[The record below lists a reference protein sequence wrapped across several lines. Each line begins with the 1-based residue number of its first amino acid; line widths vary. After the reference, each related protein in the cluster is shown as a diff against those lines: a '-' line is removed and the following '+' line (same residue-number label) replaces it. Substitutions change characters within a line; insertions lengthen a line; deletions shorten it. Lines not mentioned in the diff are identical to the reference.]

1 MRIKLLSKRYATAV
15 FDLAVELN
23 ILEKVN
29 TDLKL
34 VGKVF
39 SENRE
44 LRVIIA
50 NPVIDNYKKISILNS
65 IFEGKVQELTIKFLR
80 LITNK
85 NREQYISPISEA
97 FYNIYKEY
105 KNILS
110 VSITTAV
117 KADAKI
123 KDGIST
129 KLKEA
134 TKMNIDL
141 TEKINEDLIGGFVV
155 NFQDYQYD
163 ASIINQ
169 LNRLKKSFSDNLFET
184 QIKK

>member
-15 FDLAVELN
+15 FDLAIEFK

-29 TDLKL
+29 DDLKL
-34 VGKVF
+34 VSKVF
-39 SENRE
+39 AENRE

-50 NPVIDNYKKISILNS
+50 NPTIDTHKKISILNEL
-65 IFEGKVQELTIKFLR
+65 FDGKVQELTIKFLR

-85 NREQYISPISEA
+85 GREQYISYISDA
-97 FYNIYKEY
+97 FYDIYKDY

-110 VSITTAV
+110 VKLTTATA
-117 KADAKI
+117 ADKLI
-123 KDGIST
+123 SDGISK

-134 TKMNIDL
+134 TKMNIEM
-141 TEKINEDLIGGFVV
+141 TEKVKEELIGGFVV
-155 NFQDYQYD
+155 NFEDYKYD

-169 LNRLKKSFSDNLFET
+169 LNRLKKSFSDNLYET
-184 QIKK
+184 QN

>member
-1 MRIKLLSKRYATAV
+1 MRIKLLSKRYAQAL

-29 TDLKL
+29 SDLML
-34 VGKVF
+34 IDKVF
-39 SENRE
+39 AENRE

-50 NPVIDNYKKISILNS
+50 NPVIDAYKKINILNKL
-65 IFEGKVQELTIKFLR
+65 FETKVQELTIKFLR

-85 NREQYISPISEA
+85 GREQFILPINDA
-97 FYNIYKEY
+97 FDEIYKEY

-110 VSITTAV
+110 VNFTTAIE
-117 KADAKI
+117 ADKKI
-123 KDGIST
+123 AEEISK
-129 KLKEA
+129 KLNE
-134 TKMNIDL
+134 TTGMNIDL
-141 TEKINEDLIGGFVV
+141 IEKVDETIIGGFVV

-169 LNRLKKSFSDNLFET
+169 LNKLKKEFSENLFET
-184 QIKK
+184 QF

>member
-15 FDLAVELN
+15 FDLAVEFN

-29 TDLKL
+29 ADLKF
-34 VGKVF
+34 VSKVF
-39 SENRE
+39 AENRE

-50 NPVIDNYKKISILNS
+50 NPTIDTHKKISILDKL
-65 IFEGKVQELTIKFLR
+65 FEEDVEELTIKFLR
-80 LITNK
+80 LITK
-85 NREQYISPISEA
+85 KGREQYIPYISDA
-97 FYNIYKEY
+97 FYDIYKDY

-110 VSITTAV
+110 VNITTAAV
-117 KADAKI
+117 ADKVIA
-123 KDGIST
+123 DGISK

-134 TKMNIDL
+134 TKMNIEMTSNIDK
-141 TEKINEDLIGGFVV
+141 ELIGGFVV
-155 NFQDYQYD
+155 NFEDYKYD

-184 QIKK
+184 QN

>member
-1 MRIKLLSKRYATAV
+1 MRIKLLSKRYAQAL
-15 FDLAVELN
+15 FDLAIEFN

-29 TDLKL
+29 SDVKL
-34 VGKVF
+34 ISNVF

-50 NPVIDNYKKISILNS
+50 NPVIDTYKKIKILNM
-65 IFEGKVQELTIKFLR
+65 IFETNIQELSMRFLR

-85 NREQYISPISEA
+85 GREQYITQI
-97 FYNIYKEY
+97 YNSFDEIYLDY

-110 VSITTAV
+110 VKFTTAQ
-117 KADAKI
+117 KADK
-123 KDGIST
+123 KVLDDISS
-129 KLKEA
+129 KLKEV

-141 TEKINEDLIGGFVV
+141 TEKIHEDIIGGFIV
-155 NFQDYQYD
+155 NFQDYKYD

-169 LNRLKKSFSDNLFET
+169 LSKLKKSYSE
-184 QIKK
+184 